1 MTRFPLPWLLAFLLG
16 GVLTFTAVKLT
27 PLLVLT
33 PEDPEELTLAIPAL
47 AEATYVYRQTLGFL
61 AVLETSDGRRLELP
75 STWLPGEA
83 TAGETF
89 LVTTEARPGAGKT
102 TFNVTIRSVTTSARA
117 LPR

>member
-1 MTRFPLPWLLAFLLG
+1 MTRIPPPWLLAFLLG
-16 GVLTFTAVKLT
+16 GVLTFIAVQLT
-27 PLLVLT
+27 PLLVST

-47 AEATYVYRQTLGFL
+47 AEATYAYRQTLRFL

-83 TAGETF
+83 AAGEKF
-89 LVTTEARPGAGKT
+89 LVTTEARPGAGET
-102 TFNVTIRSVTTSARA
+102 TFEVTFRPVTTSARA